1 MLVARDREHVI
12 LIEIALREHRA
23 VESAV
28 APCYAVKGME

>member
-1 MLVARDREHVI
+1 MFMVARDREHVI

-28 APCYAVKGME
+28 APC